1 MKACL
6 AVACLLF
13 GLQQVP
19 PRPTF
24 KSTVTLVE
32 VDAVVTDRE
41 GRPVRG
47 LSKDDFSVTEDGTP
61 VEIATFSAIDLPEAP
76 RDAPTAPAD
85 RSGSAHASNDQPED
99 GRVVLIVLDD
109 LLVSLSAARMVTV
122 KSIGRRAVD
131 RLGPS
136 DLAAVVTTSGRLGA
150 QAEFTTEKWRL
161 LAAIDRF
168 VPQSEYDSS
177 GIASSPATPP
187 VLSSAER
194 IGQVRLRSAMAGL
207 TSAINGLSTI
217 LHRRKSVLFVSQG
230 FPAPLEEIIRDPA
243 VGAAWDS
250 IREFFDTARRHN
262 IAIYTVD
269 PCGLESG
276 RACNSASR
284 QSLRTIAENTNGL
297 ATVNTNAPELGVERM
312 VAESGAYYFFTYYS
326 PSPPNDGRRHSIK
339 VTTRR
344 TDVDVRAREDY
355 VSPARPAKAPP
366 TVAPLDALANAPI
379 QARGLTMRI
388 VAIPAPLAS
397 APSATVIVG
406 IELPSAAAGRAGRVD
421 FSVVAID
428 EGGKIRARLRFNTNF
443 TTPTATTPAWTH
455 TGSRIDIAPG
465 RYQIRV
471 AAVGADKT
479 QGSVFTE
486 LMVPRFDTDLAVGG
500 LALGAP
506 VPGGSG
512 DGDRLR
518 GVLPLV
524 PFASS
529 EVAANSTVEAQLPIR
544 VSSKAASSPIAITAT
559 LVRPDG
565 SHVSL
570 DRTHTA
576 AVEYAARSGRVYRV
590 AIPKALPPGAYRIV
604 VDTSLGT
611 NQISREVAFRV
622 TSR

>member
-1 MKACL
+1 MKARL
-6 AVACLLF
+6 AVVCLLL

-24 KSTVTLVE
+24 KSSATLVE
-32 VDAVVTDRE
+32 VDVVVSDRS

-47 LSKDDFSVTEDGTP
+47 LSRDDFAVSEDGTP

-76 RDAPTAPAD
+76 RDAPIAPAD
-85 RSGSAHASNDQPED
+85 RSGSAHASNDQPQD

-122 KSIGRRAVD
+122 KSIGRRAVE

-136 DLAAVVTTSGRLGA
+136 DLAAVVTTSGRFGG

-168 VPQSEYDSS
+168 VPQSEFDSP
-177 GIASSPATPP
+177 GIASSPDIPSVQSRADR
-187 VLSSAER
+187 LDAIR
-194 IGQVRLRSAMAGL
+194 IRSAMDGL
-207 TSAINGLSTI
+207 TGAMKGLAMI

-230 FPAPLEEIIRDPA
+230 FPAPLDEIIRDPR
-243 VGAAWDS
+243 VGSAWDS
-250 IREFFDTARRHN
+250 IREFFDTARRNN

-269 PCGLESG
+269 PCGLETG
-276 RACNSASR
+276 PGCNSASR
-284 QSLRTIAENTNGL
+284 QSLRTIAENTNGV

-312 VAESGAYYFFTYYS
+312 VAESGAYYLLTYYS
-326 PSPPNDGRRHSIK
+326 PSPPNDGKRHRIK

-344 TDVDVRAREDY
+344 TEVNVRAREEY
-355 VSPARPAKAPP
+355 VSPAKAPKASSTP
-366 TVAPLDALANAPI
+366 APLDGLLNAPI
-379 QARGLTMRI
+379 QGRGLTMRI
-388 VAIPAPLAS
+388 VAIPAPLGN

-406 IELPSAAAGRAGRVD
+406 IGLPSAAAGRAGRVD
-421 FSVVAID
+421 FSVAAID
-428 EGGKIRARLRFNTNF
+428 EEGKTRARLRFNTNF
-443 TTPTATTPAWTH
+443 TPPAATTPAWTH

-486 LMVPRFDTDLAVGG
+486 LDVPKFDADLAVGG

-506 VPGGSG
+506 VPGAPG

-518 GVLPLV
+518 GILPLV
-524 PFASS
+524 PFASL
-529 EVAANSTVEAQLPIR
+529 EVAPGSAVEAQLPIR
-544 VSSKAASSPIAITAT
+544 VSSKAASSPMVIVAT

-565 SHVSL
+565 ATVEL
-570 DRTHTA
+570 DRMNTVA
-576 AVEYAARSGRVYRV
+576 AEYAKASGQVYRV
-590 AIPKALPPGAYRIV
+590 AIPKLGPGAYRLV
-604 VDTSLGT
+604 VDTSLRT
-611 NQISREVAFRV
+611 SQISRDIGFRV

>member
-6 AVACLLF
+6 AVACLLL

-24 KSTVTLVE
+24 KSGATLVE
-32 VDAVVTDRE
+32 VDVVVSDRS

-47 LSKDDFSVTEDGTP
+47 LNRDDFAVSEDGTP
-61 VEIATFSAIDLPEAP
+61 VDIATFSAIDLPEAP
-76 RDAPTAPAD
+76 RDAPIAPAD
-85 RSGSAHASNDQPED
+85 RSGSAHASNDQPEN

-109 LLVSLSAARMVTV
+109 VLVSLSAARMVTV
-122 KSIGRRAVD
+122 KSIGRRAVE

-136 DLAAVVTTSGRLGA
+136 DLAAVVTTSGRLGG

-168 VPQSEYDSS
+168 VPQSEYDSP
-177 GIASSPATPP
+177 GIASSPGTPP
-187 VLSSAER
+187 VQSRADRLDETR
-194 IGQVRLRSAMAGL
+194 IRSAMTGL
-207 TSAINGLSTI
+207 TSGINGLGTI
-217 LHRRKSVLFVSQG
+217 PHRRKSVLFVSQG
-230 FPAPLEEIIRDPA
+230 FPAPLDEIIRDPR
-243 VGAAWDS
+243 VGSAWDS
-250 IREFFDTARRHN
+250 IREFFDTAQRHN

-269 PCGLESG
+269 PCGLETG
-276 RACNSASR
+276 PACNSASR
-284 QSLRTIAENTNGL
+284 QSLRTIAENTNGF

-312 VAESGAYYFFTYYS
+312 VAESGAYYLLTYYS
-326 PSPPNDGRRHSIK
+326 PSPPNDGKRHSIK

-344 TDVDVRAREDY
+344 TDVDVRARGDY
-355 VSPARPAKAPP
+355 VAPAKPAKASP
-366 TVAPLDALANAPI
+366 TAAPLDALVNAPI

-388 VAIPAPLAS
+388 VAIPAPLAA
-397 APSATVIVG
+397 APAATVIVG
-406 IELPSAAAGRAGRVD
+406 IELPSAAAGRAGRGD

-443 TTPTATTPAWTH
+443 TMPTAVTPAWTH

-471 AAVGADKT
+471 AAAGADKT

-486 LMVPRFDTDLAVGG
+486 LMVPKFDSDLAVGG

-506 VPGGSG
+506 VAGASG

-524 PFASS
+524 PFASHD
-529 EVAANSTVEAQLPIR
+529 VAPGSTVEAQLPIR
-544 VSSKAASSPIAITAT
+544 ISSKAASSPIAITAT

-565 SHVSL
+565 STIQL
-570 DRTHTA
+570 DRTNTA
-576 AVEYAARSGRVYRV
+576 AAEYASRSGKVYRV
-590 AIPKALPPGAYRIV
+590 AIPRLLTPGAYRLV

-611 NQISREVAFRV
+611 NRASRELAFRV